1 MSESRPLEG
10 LRVIELGQL
19 LAGPFAGTVLGYF
32 GAEVIKVEPPTGDPI
47 RQWREVRN
55 GMSLWYHSLARNKKS
70 VTLDLKSERGRELAF
85 ELLTKADVVIEK
97 QFKTEQTHQGYI
109 EPHACLAQLGPDGSG
124 ELWVT
129 TQGHFTFRNV
139 LQLSF

>member
-1 MSESRPLEG
+1 MSGSRPLEG

-70 VTLDLKSERGRELAF
+70 VTLDLKSERGQQLAF
-85 ELLTKADVVIEK
+85 DLLSKADVVIEN
-97 QFKTEQTHQGYI
+97 FRPGAMEGWG
-109 EPHACLAQLGPDGSG
+109 LGHNENRYP
-124 ELWVT
+124 LV
-129 TQGHFTFRNV
+129 
-139 LQLSF
+139 